1 MASCARSG
9 SWAAMA
15 SAISRWISMF
25 SSSSVPLMVS
35 TNRWNRS
42 NRGLALFYR
51 DLYGLFSPIIIHAT
65 PAAVHPGHGR
75 KSSSCQCNHPHGLA
89 HIQSRPLP
97 AHSLSAPHS
106 LHRKQDDADRRPP
119 GGSHASEDFPQ
130 RKSPALCFR

>member
-15 SAISRWISMF
+15 SAISRWISMV
-25 SSSSVPLMVS
+25 SSSSVPLVVS
-35 TNRWNRS
+35 TNRGIVVPGGWHFFI
-42 NRGLALFYR
+42 GV
-51 DLYGLFSPIIIHAT
+51 YGLFSPMIIHAT

-106 LHRKQDDADRRPP
+106 LHRKQDDADRRLP